1 MNRAWKRR
9 LGGTALAGLV
19 VLLAF
24 AAAGCGGDG
33 GSKNE
38 SAMKEDIGSGE
49 GKLNLIAWAGYV
61 EDGSTDPKVDWV
73 TPFEKQTGCQ
83 TSVKVAGSS
92 DEMVT
97 LMRTGGYDGVSASGD
112 ASLRLVAG
120 GDVAPV
126 NVDLVPNY
134 KDVIPALK
142 DQPYNTVDDV
152 HYGIPHGRGANLL
165 MWRTDKV
172 KPAPTSWNV
181 VFDPSSPYKGHI
193 TAYDRP
199 IYIADAAVY
208 LQATQPDLNITNPY
222 ELDEDQFNAAV
233 DLLKQQR
240 KAAGEYW
247 TDATKEIQAFTSG
260 STLVGTT
267 WQYQAN
273 TLEASKVPVKA
284 ILPKEGSTGWSD
296 TWMIHS
302 KAKHPNCMYMWLDW
316 VISPKVNAEIAEWFG
331 EAPAN
336 SKSCALTVTKN
347 HCDIFHASDEAYF
360 DKVAEWET
368 PVADCG
374 DDRGD
379 KCKDYSEWT
388 QAWTEIK
395 G

>member
-1 MNRAWKRR
+1 MSRAWKRR
-9 LGGTALAGLV
+9 LGSAGLALLV
-19 VLLAF
+19 VFLAF
-24 AAAGCGGDG
+24 AAAGCGGKKKS
-33 GSKNE
+33 GSGMQK
-38 SAMKEDIGSGE
+38 SVGPGE
-49 GKLNLIAWAGYV
+49 GKLALIAWAGYV

-73 TPFEKQTGCQ
+73 TPFEKSTGCQ

-97 LMRTGGYDGVSASGD
+97 LMRTGSYDGVSASGD
-112 ASLRLVAG
+112 ASVRLVAG
-120 GDVAPV
+120 KDVAPV

-134 KDVIPALK
+134 KDVVPALK
-142 DQPYNTVDDV
+142 DQPYNTVDGV

-172 KPAPTSWNV
+172 KPDPTSWSV
-181 VFDPSSPYKGHI
+181 VFDSNSPYKGHI

-208 LQATQPDLNITNPY
+208 LKATKPDLNISNPY
-222 ELDEDQFNAAV
+222 ELDDAQFNAAV
-233 DLLKQQR
+233 DLLKKQR
-240 KAAGEYW
+240 SVAGEYW
-247 TDATKEIQAFTSG
+247 TDAAKEIQSFTSG
-260 STLVGTT
+260 GTLLGTT

-284 ILPKEGSTGWSD
+284 ILPTEGSTGWSD

-302 KAKHPNCMYMWLDW
+302 KAKHPNCMYKWFDYVL
-316 VISPKVNAEIAEWFG
+316 SPKVQAEIAEWFG

-336 SKSCALTVTKN
+336 VKACALTAAKD
-347 HCDIFHASDEAYF
+347 HCQIFHATDEPYF
-360 DKVAEWET
+360 QKVAYWET

-374 DDRGD
+374 DSRGD
-379 KCKDYSEWT
+379 KCKDYSQWT

>member
-1 MNRAWKRR
+1 MNRAWKRG

-24 AAAGCGGDG
+24 AAAGCGGG
-33 GSKNE
+33 GGKKE
-38 SAMKEDIGSGE
+38 SAMKEDVGSGE

-73 TPFEKQTGCQ
+73 TPFEQKTGCQ

-126 NVDLVPNY
+126 NVDLVSNY

-181 VFDPSSPYKGHI
+181 VFDSSSPYKGHI

-208 LQATQPDLNITNPY
+208 LKATQPDLKITNPY

-267 WQYQAN
+267 WQYQTN

-302 KAKHPNCMYMWLDW
+302 KAKHPNCMYKWLDW

-347 HCDIFHASDEAYF
+347 HCEIFHASDEAYF

-379 KCKDYSEWT
+379 KCKDYSEWA

>member
-9 LGGTALAGLV
+9 LGSAGVALMV
-19 VLLAF
+19 VFLAF
-24 AAAGCGGDG
+24 AAAGCG
-33 GSKNE
+33 SKKK
-38 SAMKEDIGSGE
+38 SGTAAPTSVGAGE
-49 GKLNLIAWAGYV
+49 GKLALIAWAGYV

-73 TPFEKQTGCQ
+73 TPFEKATGCQ
-83 TSVKVAGSS
+83 TTVKVAGSS

-97 LMRTGGYDGVSASGD
+97 LMRTGSYDGVSASGD
-112 ASLRLVAG
+112 ASRRLVAG

-134 KDVIPALK
+134 KDVVPAIK
-142 DQPYNTVDDV
+142 DQPYNTVDGV
-152 HYGIPHGRGANLL
+152 HYGVPHGRGANLL

-172 KPAPTSWNV
+172 KPAPTSWGV
-181 VFDPSSPYKGHI
+181 VFDPKSPYKGHI

-208 LQATQPDLNITNPY
+208 LKATRPDLKINNPY
-222 ELDEDQFNAAV
+222 ELDDAQFNAAV
-233 DLLKQQR
+233 DLLKKQR
-240 KAAGEYW
+240 SVAGEYW
-247 TDATKEIQAFTSG
+247 TDATKEIQSFTSG
-260 STLVGTT
+260 GTLLGTT

-273 TLEASKVPVKA
+273 TLAASKVPVKA

-302 KAKHPNCMYMWLDW
+302 KAAHPNCMYKWFDYVL
-316 VISPKVNAEIAEWFG
+316 SPKVQAQIAEWFG

-336 SKSCALTVTKN
+336 VKACALTVAKD
-347 HCDIFHASDEAYF
+347 HCKIFHATDEAYF
-360 DKVAEWET
+360 KRVALWET

-374 DDRGD
+374 DSRGA
-379 KCKDYSEWT
+379 KCKDYSQWT
-388 QAWTEIK
+388 QAWTDIK